1 MTGARTPPTSAR
13 RQRGVATVMMALL
26 VGTAA
31 MASTFAVVQQVRTSQ
46 DQSMTVHAQTQ
57 AQMNAWAG
65 AEMVRQYLQGL
76 TNAQRAT
83 LLASVQASS
92 ANTTL
97 SFSSDMGVSA
107 VLLPAST
114 SSNFLARVTGITAAA
129 NPKAKTTATLEL
141 NYAVATSTSALSSLS
156 TAFKAG
162 MGTTLGGTITIQT
175 ATASQGVFNVAGD
188 LLSGGYSI
196 TGANTINATGT
207 INLGSNSSFQVL
219 NSNCDVVI
227 SGTTQSVT
235 INARRHVCGSG
246 TAKVTGVATANGSIS
261 MGAAGNGTL
270 AAIGD
275 TRFTDSC
282 SASGFAGSATLAATC
297 AAPTYGPG
305 VDLGSGSGSATT
317 VKSRQSVYVGSG
329 TIGSLAAALDL
340 VLKNWNP
347 TVNGSVGGQVVRNG
361 YNYQGTVTT
370 GGASPSITP
379 VQAVSIQ
386 ADTPFNANDYRAYA
400 NYAFYV
406 SGSDLKVDIKNVN
419 GVGDGS
425 YFIGTTGRA
434 SAMRYACSFSGDNC
448 NLGNKTLDLCTN
460 TTNTQCLSYSAGKWT
475 LATDTTAG
483 MLAGVAWFGGSLL
496 ASTGTYYNTF
506 ITSANITTGGTHT
519 VYAPNYAGYSGKVG
533 ATTYAPSDICTTSA
547 GTAIANY
554 PSNFCN
560 LATASFDPS
569 ASGGLGSY
577 AYMAGSYSGA
587 SYAASNYVGGNVAL
601 GGASVNGY
609 VLAGNAFSSGG
620 VSTIRGYISSQGSG
634 VAAAGQSSK
643 NASLGANTTIDMRS
657 LPATLAAGGAGGS
670 SASAGSSSAGAAVV
684 SILYS
689 RYL

>member
-31 MASTFAVVQQVRTSQ
+31 MASTFALVQQVRTSQ

-235 INARRHVCGSG
+235 INARRHVC
-246 TAKVTGVATANGSIS
+246 A
-261 MGAAGNGTL
+261 
-270 AAIGD
+270 
-275 TRFTDSC
+275 
-282 SASGFAGSATLAATC
+282 
-297 AAPTYGPG
+297 
-305 VDLGSGSGSATT
+305 SGSA
-317 VKSRQSVYVGSG
+317 Y
-329 TIGSLAAALDL
+329 
-340 VLKNWNP
+340 
-347 TVNGSVGGQVVRNG
+347 
-361 YNYQGTVTT
+361 
-370 GGASPSITP
+370 
-379 VQAVSIQ
+379 
-386 ADTPFNANDYRAYA
+386 
-400 NYAFYV
+400 
-406 SGSDLKVDIKNVN
+406 SDL
-419 GVGDGS
+419 
-425 YFIGTTGRA
+425 R
-434 SAMRYACSFSGDNC
+434 
-448 NLGNKTLDLCTN
+448 
-460 TTNTQCLSYSAGKWT
+460 
-475 LATDTTAG
+475 
-483 MLAGVAWFGGSLL
+483 
-496 ASTGTYYNTF
+496 
-506 ITSANITTGGTHT
+506 
-519 VYAPNYAGYSGKVG
+519 
-533 ATTYAPSDICTTSA
+533 
-547 GTAIANY
+547 
-554 PSNFCN
+554 
-560 LATASFDPS
+560 
-569 ASGGLGSY
+569 
-577 AYMAGSYSGA
+577 
-587 SYAASNYVGGNVAL
+587 NVA
-601 GGASVNGY
+601 
-609 VLAGNAFSSGG
+609 
-620 VSTIRGYISSQGSG
+620 R
-634 VAAAGQSSK
+634 
-643 NASLGANTTIDMRS
+643 
-657 LPATLAAGGAGGS
+657 
-670 SASAGSSSAGAAVV
+670 
-684 SILYS
+684 
-689 RYL
+689 